1 MSNRFIAAYGEIHCS
16 EDDNEWLPHKDF
28 TKAKSLWQ
36 KSNNDQSD
44 NNYHK
49 ARELIQK
56 HLVATFDKSQMI
68 NHFANK
74 VADQDEDGW
83 VSVSAENIIYGKRKS
98 IFTKYNDATYE
109 EEDVDSISIIS
120 LDFYE
125 RDYDDEPDE
134 SSIISSPHITF
145 ALLKTIDIKDSYEN
159 QGDIDKWQEK
169 NDFALEDCFSL
180 AINENTK
187 AYVDEDGWEGSG
199 YSIEGGTTGALLNE
213 KGETLEQFSQRL
225 NNIFLYGTVGLE
237 VDEESQTFFENLAN
251 GNFDEVKNYIGSKNI
266 NVNIPLIDGID
277 ATKPLSIVF
286 SAAWLDKDKFS
297 AAFGSIFVFD
307 KIKDT
312 KESLPGLK
320 ELIFYLA
327 AQGADLQQQI
337 ASLSY
342 LTISFQIDPEITEF
356 LLSFGFDPERD
367 SEVLLFACEMGNKSL
382 VKKFLELGAKVD
394 PKGLSTTP
402 IMYAAQG
409 ESEDKTLSEDRQ
421 NEYMEIIDM
430 LLQEGAKI
438 NHADSGGDT
447 ALTNAVRCNNELI
460 VNHLIKAGAA
470 VNGAQAKN
478 ALKPIKIAG
487 EKKFQ
492 NIIDILIA
500 AGAEEVSL
508 TPKGKKEC
516 PECKKIYAESTLK
529 KWKGL
534 CGACYRKKNP
544 RAGVKPAAKKKST
557 KKQIDNVSGWN
568 ANSSSNEGCFGQD
581 GCFQTMD
588 DFAELVKMLAIMAFV
603 IYIIGAIIWAIFTS

>member
-1 MSNRFIAAYGEIHCS
+1 MSNRYIAAYGEIHCS
-16 EDDNEWLPHKDF
+16 EEDNEWLPHKDF
-28 TKAKSLWQ
+28 TKAKTLWQ

-44 NNYHK
+44 NNYQK

-56 HLVATFDKSQMI
+56 HLVATFDKSKMI

-83 VSVSAENIIYGKRKS
+83 INVSAENIIYGKRKS

-134 SSIISSPHITF
+134 SSIINSPHITF
-145 ALLKTIDIKDSYEN
+145 ALLKTIDIKDGYEN
-159 QGDIDKWQEK
+159 QGDLDAWQEK
-169 NDFALEDCFSL
+169 NDFDLEECFSIE
-180 AINENTK
+180 INENTT

-199 YSIEGGTTGALLNE
+199 YSYDGGTSGTLLNE

-225 NNIFLYGTVGLE
+225 NNVFLYGAEGLE
-237 VDEESQTFFENLAN
+237 VDEESQAFFENLAN
-251 GNFDEVKNYIGSKNI
+251 GNFDEVKNYVDSKNI
-266 NVNIPLIDGID
+266 NVNIPLIEGID

-286 SAAWLDKDKFS
+286 SAAWLGKDKFS
-297 AAFGSIFVFD
+297 ETFGSIFVFEN
-307 KIKDT
+307 IKDP
-312 KESLPGLK
+312 KQSLPGLK

-327 AQGADLQQQI
+327 AQGADLQQKI
-337 ASLSY
+337 ASFSY

-382 VKKFLELGAKVD
+382 VKKFLELGCKVD

-402 IMYAAQG
+402 IMYASQG
-409 ESEDKTLSEDRQ
+409 ESEDKTLSIERQ
-421 NEYMEIIDM
+421 NEHIEIIDM

-460 VNHLIKAGAA
+460 VNHLIQSGAS
-470 VNGAQAKN
+470 VNGAKSKN
-478 ALKPIKIAG
+478 ALKPIKIAA

-492 NIIDILIA
+492 NIVDILIN
-500 AGAEEVSL
+500 AGAEEISL
-508 TPKGKKEC
+508 IPKGKKEC
-516 PECKKIYAESTLK
+516 PECKKIYAESTIK
-529 KWKGL
+529 KWNGL

-544 RAGVKPAAKKKST
+544 RAATKKPKKKKPA
-557 KKQIDNVSGWN
+557 KKQQIA
-568 ANSSSNEGCFGQD
+568 ANSSNEGCFDKAD
-581 GCFQTMD
+581 GCFNTMD
-588 DFAELVKMLAIMAFV
+588 ELGELVKMLAIMAV
-603 IYIIGAIIWAIFTS
+603 VLYIIGAFIWAIFTS